1 MIIRK
6 LINNNIVI
14 VHDNKDGEIIVMGRG
29 LGYKAR
35 IGDRIDPAKIE
46 KTFILKNESRLNE
59 LLENIPDVYIGITE
73 SIVRYAEESCGMQ
86 IHDSVY
92 LGLTD
97 HIYFAVQ
104 RLAEGMQIDNP
115 FLTEVRSFYQEE
127 WKVGEYGRGQIAEV
141 LGVEI
146 PDEDVAYIAMHI
158 IESRYAIQHRQ
169 MQDNLQLMQEILQL
183 IEENYPISRDENTL
197 SRQRLFAHV
206 KYFVRR
212 YLRDE
217 ENQVHDD
224 LMEGVIPELF
234 REESACMEKISV
246 FLEGKYGRKMKK
258 SEENYLIL
266 HLRNCKTL

>member
-14 VHDNKDGEIIVMGRG
+14 AHDDRDGEIIVMGRG

-35 IGDRIDPAKIE
+35 IGDRIDPARIE

-59 LLENIPDVYIGITE
+59 LLENIPDMYIGITE
-73 SIVRYAEESCGMQ
+73 SIVRYAEEAYGMR
-86 IHDSVY
+86 INDSVY

-97 HIYFAVQ
+97 HIYFAVE
-104 RLAEGMQIDNP
+104 RLREGLEIDNP
-115 FLTEVRSFYQEE
+115 FLTEVRNFYQEE
-127 WKVGEYGRGQIAEV
+127 WNVGQFGRRQIAEL
-141 LGVEI
+141 LGVRI

-158 IESRYAIQHRQ
+158 IESRYAMEHGR

-183 IEENYPISRDENTL
+183 IEENYPISKDENTL

-217 ENQVHDD
+217 ESRVDDD
-224 LMEGVIPELF
+224 LMEGLMPELF
-234 REESACMEKISV
+234 WEESCCAEKISV
-246 FLEGKYGRKMKK
+246 YLENKYGRKMRK

-266 HLRNCKTL
+266 HLRNCRSL